1 MPERGR
7 GKLWGIEHMGK
18 NGQAMGGVFV
28 LEAADEPL
36 TDRRHDLASTPHLA
50 QTHAVWQI
58 GSGR

>member
-1 MPERGR
+1 MLF
-7 GKLWGIEHMGK
+7 GK
-18 NGQAMGGVFV
+18 

-58 GSGR
+58 GESYNLPRPF